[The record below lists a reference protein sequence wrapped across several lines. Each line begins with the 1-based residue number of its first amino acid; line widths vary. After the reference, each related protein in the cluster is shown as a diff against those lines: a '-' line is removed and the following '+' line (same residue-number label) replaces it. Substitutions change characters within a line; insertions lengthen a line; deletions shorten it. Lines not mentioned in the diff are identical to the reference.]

1 MGNIIII
8 IVINIVVM
16 VCTIVVALFSNLRT
30 PFPCETGMS
39 VSTHFVFALIYA
51 DSECNKNKLS
61 FRSNV
66 DFKAAFYPGSGLYS

>member
-1 MGNIIII
+1 
-8 IVINIVVM
+8 M

-51 DSECNKNKLS
+51 DSECNKINCRFDRMLTSKQRFIQALVYTHS
-61 FRSNV
+61 ESR
-66 DFKAAFYPGSGLYS
+66 